1 MNKYEELLEQE
12 TKRLEAKESVAR
24 KKVET
29 KKEVI
34 IDFLT
39 KLNPFLEYLNGTFV
53 YKYHCGNSGSL
64 CKIIEF
70 PIEYADYG
78 GEGLNAEF
86 TLEKF
91 IKKSGDMN
99 YRVSFSILG
108 SKIEIK
114 CDNDFKLNITWGWD
128 YDNDCVRV
136 IETPSDIEGVAIKIV
151 ASLLKKEEKIEGKG
165 YEGRGYFKFNKK

>member
-99 YRVSFSILG
+99 YGVSFSILG

-114 CDNDFKLNITWGWD
+114 C
-128 YDNDCVRV
+128 DNDCVRV